1 MPRAPLDWTRAN
13 FVALLE
19 ELLGFVALPSISAQ
33 SAHRGDMLAAA
44 QFIERH
50 LSDSGVHNV
59 QIMPTAGHPVVFA
72 SHHVSNDLP
81 TVLVYGHYD
90 VQPPDPLGEWL
101 SPPFEPLVQDG
112 IIRARGVSDD
122 KAPLFIALAAT
133 RALLQAG
140 ELPVNIKFLL
150 EGEEEIGSPSLEG
163 FLQDNAALLAADMVL
178 SADGGM
184 WLPDVPTVV
193 NQSRGMTSLE
203 FTVRGAASDLHSGR
217 HGGGIAN
224 PLHAIAQMVAA
235 LHDQDGRVTV
245 PGFYDGVT
253 DLSAAEKEQ
262 LRRLPFTD
270 EQYLR
275 DVGAPATFGEAGYST
290 LERHWYRPTLEV
302 NGMWGGYQG
311 EGSKTVLPAAAH
323 AKISCRL
330 VPGQDPARIGA
341 ALQQHLRDLTPAGVT
356 LEITPGKHGAIA
368 YRIPPDHPGLQ
379 LAVTVL
385 GDVFGI
391 EPILVGMGG
400 TLPVSGQFQRILGI
414 DTIFFSFAV
423 GDENIHAPNEFFRLE
438 RLRLGLHA
446 WTEYLRRLPEAWT

>member
-1 MPRAPLDWTRAN
+1 MPRAPLEWTRAN
-13 FVALLE
+13 FDALLE
-19 ELLGFVALPSISAQ
+19 ELLGFVAIPSISAQ

-90 VQPPDPLGEWL
+90 VQPPDPVGEWL